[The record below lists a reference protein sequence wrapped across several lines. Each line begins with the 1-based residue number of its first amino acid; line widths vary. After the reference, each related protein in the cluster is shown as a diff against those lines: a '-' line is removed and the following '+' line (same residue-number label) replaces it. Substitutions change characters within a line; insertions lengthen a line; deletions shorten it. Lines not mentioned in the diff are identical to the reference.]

1 MSKRRISIVLGLSI
15 ILMALAAG
23 VGYGFVH
30 NELFVL
36 GNSTVTFQNIQDKNE
51 LLIPSFISWIVIIT
65 TDVIVSWGLYK
76 YFRSYN
82 KRKAATVGG
91 LRLVYTLILT
101 LAVVQLFRSYFQKN
115 ADDVY
120 QLIESFETIWFFG
133 LIIFGAHLFYLGRTS
148 CYQKVMPLWI
158 NGLLVIAGIGY
169 CVLHIGKIW
178 FVDSVWVEYT
188 EIIMLVPMSLSEI
201 VLAIWLLVKG
211 GKS

>member
-1 MSKRRISIVLGLSI
+1 MFKRRISIIVGLSI

-36 GNSTVTFQNIQDKNE
+36 GNSTLTFQNIQDKNE
-51 LLIPSFISWIVIIT
+51 LLILSFISWVVIIA
-65 TDVIVSWGLYK
+65 TDVIVSWGLYR

-82 KRKAATVGG
+82 KGKAFTVSG
-91 LRLVYTLILT
+91 LRLIYTLILT
-101 LAVVQLFRSYFQKN
+101 LAVIQLFRSYFQKN
-115 ADDVY
+115 AEDVY

-133 LIIFGAHLFYLGRTS
+133 LIIFGAHLYYLGRTS
-148 CYQKVMPLWI
+148 CCQKIMPLWI

-169 CVLHIGKIW
+169 CVLHVGKIW

-188 EIIMLVPMSLSEI
+188 EFIMVIPMSLSEI